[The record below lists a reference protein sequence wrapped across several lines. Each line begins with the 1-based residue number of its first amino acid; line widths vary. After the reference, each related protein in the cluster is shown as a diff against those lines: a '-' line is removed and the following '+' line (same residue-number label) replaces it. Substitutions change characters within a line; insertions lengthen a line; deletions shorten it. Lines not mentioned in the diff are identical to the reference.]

1 MVLLSNS
8 NFLEI
13 RQPASELKCLNGFKV
28 KVIPATQK
36 EFMDSLKEGSECMNI
51 HFTDE
56 TVKEILSKQTTSRK
70 RSD

>member
-13 RQPASELKCLNGFKV
+13 RQPKSELKCLNGFKV

-36 EFMDSLKEGSECMNI
+36 EFMDSLKEGSESMNI
-51 HFTDE
+51 NFTDE
-56 TVKEILSKQTTSRK
+56 TIKEILTKKATPK
-70 RSD
+70 KSD

>member
-13 RQPASELKCLNGFKV
+13 RQPKSELKCLNGFKV

-36 EFMDSLKEGSECMNI
+36 EFMDSLKEGSESMNI
-51 HFTDE
+51 NFTDE
-56 TVKEILSKQTTSRK
+56 TIKEILNKKATPK
-70 RSD
+70 KSD

>member
-13 RQPASELKCLNGFKV
+13 RQPKSELKCLNGFKV

-36 EFMDSLKEGSECMNI
+36 EFMDSLKEGSESMNI
-51 HFTDE
+51 NFTHE
-56 TVKEILSKQTTSRK
+56 TIKEILNKKATPK
-70 RSD
+70 KSD

>member
-8 NFLEI
+8 NFLEV
-13 RQPASELKCLNGFKV
+13 RKPASELKCLNGFKV

-51 HFTDE
+51 NFTDE
-56 TVKEILSKQTTSRK
+56 TIKTILNKEANRK
-70 RSD
+70 KSD